1 MSAFGAEIVEIM
13 TELER
18 KEHAAADA
26 IVAAAEAIKTEKIQ
40 AKVYMCVC
48 VCKHIF
54 TYLQLRL
61 KKRPKA

>member
-40 AKVYMCVC
+40 AKVYMCV
-48 VCKHIF
+48 
-54 TYLQLRL
+54 Y
-61 KKRPKA
+61 